1 MKISVL
7 VISLLLLTSC
17 NGSYQSLVSKK
28 TEQAPL
34 SHQSDHPLHDLVEYP
49 IISDVVDMKEMDWDI
64 TKDNLYKRVI
74 LFKKNGEIKYKSIY
88 IKKTNRLKL
97 VKLDEGLLYN
107 EIIQ

>member
-1 MKISVL
+1 MKISIL

-17 NGSYQSLVSKK
+17 NGSYQSLVSK

-34 SHQSDHPLHDLVEYP
+34 SHQSDHSLHDLVEYP